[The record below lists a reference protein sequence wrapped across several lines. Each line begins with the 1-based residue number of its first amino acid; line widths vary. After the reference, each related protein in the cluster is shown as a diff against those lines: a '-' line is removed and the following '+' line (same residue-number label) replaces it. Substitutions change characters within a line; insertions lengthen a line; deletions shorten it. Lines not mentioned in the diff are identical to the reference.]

1 MFKIKGALLLL
12 TLLIIS
18 SCEEKME
25 HEFPIEKRYWDTKD
39 YHSAVLELRY
49 GYKQDE
55 KLPTL
60 DDPTTRVIV
69 EKLTDQQN
77 FKVVLD
83 DTELGGKHRN
93 KVGQDFFEEYRSM
106 SQIYTARDR
115 KDNYLY
121 DEEML
126 AVEQFGLGLQL
137 RYFKLGNDQVKKQA
151 DDPKSASVKHT
162 ISNNIN
168 VLIGNYLLYLD
179 KINNEAAFS
188 TAGKD
193 KLATGINTYFP
204 LLINTYPDANLNR
217 IKNKAE
223 LMLKKSESTPIK
235 NSLEEIINL
244 IDSKQ
249 IKDQEE
255 YQ

>member
-1 MFKIKGALLLL
+1 MFKIKGALLIF
-12 TLLIIS
+12 TLLILS
-18 SCEEKME
+18 SCEEKIE

-39 YHSAVLELRY
+39 YHSAILELRF

-55 KLPTL
+55 KLPTF
-60 DDPTTRVIV
+60 DDPATRLIV
-69 EKLTDQQN
+69 EKLTDQEN
-77 FKVVLD
+77 FKIVLD

-93 KVGQDFFEEYRSM
+93 QVGQDFFEEYRDM

-137 RYFKLGNDQVKKQA
+137 RYFKLGNDQVIEQS
-151 DDPKSASVKHT
+151 DDPESASVKNT
-162 ISNNIN
+162 VNNNIN
-168 VLIGNYLLYLD
+168 VLIGNYILYLD
-179 KINNEAAFS
+179 EINNENAFS
-188 TAGKD
+188 TAGKS
-193 KLATGINTYFP
+193 KLATGIDTYFT

-223 LMLKKSESTPIK
+223 LMLKKSESTSIK
-235 NSLEEIINL
+235 NSLEEIMIL

-249 IKDQEE
+249 IKDQAENH
-255 YQ
+255 

>member
-1 MFKIKGALLLL
+1 MFKIKGVLLIL
-12 TLLIIS
+12 TLFILS
-18 SCEEKME
+18 SCEEKIE
-25 HEFPIEKRYWDTKD
+25 HEFPTEKRYWDTKD
-39 YHSAVLELRY
+39 YHSAILELRY

-60 DDPTTRVIV
+60 DDPTTRLIV

-93 KVGQDFFEEYRSM
+93 EIGQDFFEEYRGM

-121 DEEML
+121 DIEML
-126 AVEQFGLGLQL
+126 AVEQFGLALQL
-137 RYFKLGNDQVKKQA
+137 RYFKLGNDQVKEQA
-151 DDPKSASVKHT
+151 DDPNSSSVKNT
-162 ISNNIN
+162 VNKNIN

-179 KINNEAAFS
+179 EINNEDAFS
-188 TAGKD
+188 TTGKD
-193 KLATGINTYFP
+193 KLAKGIDTYFT
-204 LLINTYPDANLNR
+204 LLINTYPDANLKR

-223 LMLKKSESTPIK
+223 LMLKKSESNSIK
-235 NSLEEIINL
+235 KSLEDIINL

-249 IKDQEE
+249 TKDQPENH
-255 YQ
+255 